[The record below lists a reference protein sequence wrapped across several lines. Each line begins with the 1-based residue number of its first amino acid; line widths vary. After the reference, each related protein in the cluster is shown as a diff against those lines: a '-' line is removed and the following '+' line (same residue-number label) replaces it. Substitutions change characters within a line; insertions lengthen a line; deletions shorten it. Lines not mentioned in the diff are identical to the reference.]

1 MTALD
6 QAFIKAFTQ
15 QGTFPPAVLPPPVL
29 PAAKPCPAGQPDA
42 GQSAAPPRTEEPSG
56 ELRSKA
62 EDRAGL
68 KRRGASHAPSAA
80 IRQPP
85 LASPRGTA
93 ASSSAGPGGVWAALE
108 RSPKAITNLRKPD
121 APPEHLRPAPAAD
134 TEPSTP
140 TVAEP
145 AAPASAPRV
154 QASAPRIA
162 EPLSKSLAAWSL
174 PPSVDERTR
183 SAVSLPVDGTQFAE
197 RDPEP
202 LPVIPPAPVLSAPV
216 LQPFKSGWQVE
227 QFTWPRLCRRL
238 IAWAAGELDRL
249 ADALLAASTQG
260 QKVLAMAGCR
270 RGEGATTLLLCAARR
285 LAERGIK
292 LVLVD
297 ADLAEPRLAP
307 RLGVQPQFG
316 WDETD
321 EQGRS
326 LDQAIVEATANNLA
340 LLPARE
346 PSGDS
351 SRPTADLDQLPACL
365 SILKDHYDMVLV
377 DLGPLEESGEARRD
391 MGRLARL
398 VDGVVLVCN
407 HRITSAGHLA
417 ACQEELV
424 AAGTAVAGIV
434 ENFVAED

>member
-1 MTALD
+1 
-6 QAFIKAFTQ
+6 
-15 QGTFPPAVLPPPVL
+15 
-29 PAAKPCPAGQPDA
+29 
-42 GQSAAPPRTEEPSG
+42 
-56 ELRSKA
+56 
-62 EDRAGL
+62 
-68 KRRGASHAPSAA
+68 
-80 IRQPP
+80 
-85 LASPRGTA
+85 
-93 ASSSAGPGGVWAALE
+93 
-108 RSPKAITNLRKPD
+108 
-121 APPEHLRPAPAAD
+121 
-134 TEPSTP
+134 
-140 TVAEP
+140 
-145 AAPASAPRV
+145 
-154 QASAPRIA
+154 
-162 EPLSKSLAAWSL
+162 
-174 PPSVDERTR
+174 
-183 SAVSLPVDGTQFAE
+183 
-197 RDPEP
+197 
-202 LPVIPPAPVLSAPV
+202 
-216 LQPFKSGWQVE
+216 
-227 QFTWPRLCRRL
+227 
-238 IAWAAGELDRL
+238 LDRL

-346 PSGDS
+346 LSGDS
-351 SRPTADLDQLPACL
+351 SRPTADPDQLPACL

-377 DLGPLEESGEARRD
+377 DLGPLEESGEAHRD
-391 MGRLARL
+391 MGRLGRL
-398 VDGVVLVCN
+398 VDAVVLVCN

-417 ACQEELV
+417 ACQEELA